1 MQHSGTALYGFILCC
16 ARGLSPLVYAVYSKC
31 TSGYSENIRST
42 LRLQTSAKAPHSLG
56 SIYFLGNSIVFC
68 IQTLFWSR

>member
-31 TSGYSENIRST
+31 TSGYSENIRIA
-42 LRLQTSAKAPHSLG
+42 L
-56 SIYFLGNSIVFC
+56 YFVYKHYFGVDNG
-68 IQTLFWSR
+68 